1 MRLIR
6 VIFINMKRHIKN
18 PLMWAISFLLP
29 MIVLVGM
36 AKAPDDMSGVHIGVI
51 CNDILHTLKN

>member
-6 VIFINMKRHIKN
+6 VIFINMKRHVKN

-29 MIVLVGM
+29 IIVFGWFALRLQM
-36 AKAPDDMSGVHIGVI
+36 YEWWWRYWNNMQ
-51 CNDILHTLKN
+51 